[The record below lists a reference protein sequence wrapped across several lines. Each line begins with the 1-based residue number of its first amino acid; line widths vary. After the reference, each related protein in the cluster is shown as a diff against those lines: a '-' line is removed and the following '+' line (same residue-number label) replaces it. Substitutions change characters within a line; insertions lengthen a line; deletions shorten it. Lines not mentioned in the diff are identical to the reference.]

1 MNKFKMSNYLIH
13 YGVKGMKWG
22 VRKERS
28 SSAGGDKKKK
38 GLSTGQKVAI
48 GVAAV
53 AVTGAV
59 LYKTGS
65 FDRMASAG
73 KRVAN
78 RHRAKKLGL
87 ELVQNPEKSSSNF
100 DKAMSRMNDAF
111 NSANGPTVNN
121 SVGVARSKNSL
132 EGLSLARRHAA
143 GIQRGPTAGYAKD
156 RFGETVYRTSSPK
169 LQRTSR
175 RLMTPMG
182 AEFESSARYHT
193 KADKLSSAIFNKEA
207 TDVGKAAS
215 TKRVFD
221 AKGDKAYKKYMSMY
235 NETLAKGKLPRHY
248 STRRVPTLKSTA
260 SSRRGKDAFNKIQS
274 SMSYRNL
281 TYADLEKLDLF

>member
-28 SSAGGDKKKK
+28 TSANGDKKKR
-38 GLSTGQKVAI
+38 GLSTGQKIAI
-48 GVAAV
+48 GVAAA

-65 FDRMASAG
+65 FDKMAAAG
-73 KRVAN
+73 RRYAN
-78 RHRAKKLGL
+78 SRKAKKLGL
-87 ELVQNPEKSSSNF
+87 ELVKNPEKSSSNF
-100 DKAMSRMNDAF
+100 DKAMSRMNEAF
-111 NSANGPTVNN
+111 DSGRGLRNGKVITNKPANGLDDLPI
-121 SVGVARSKNSL
+121 RL
-132 EGLSLARRHAA
+132 RHTPN
-143 GIQRGPTAGYAKD
+143 IQKGPTAGYAKD
-156 RFGETVYRTSSPK
+156 RFGETVYRTTSPK
-169 LQRTSR
+169 LARSSK

-215 TKRVFD
+215 AKRVFD

-235 NETLAKGKLPRHY
+235 NETLSNGKLPRHY

>member
-1 MNKFKMSNYLIH
+1 LNKFKMSDYLIH

-22 VRKERS
+22 VRKERP
-28 SSAGGDKKKK
+28 SSANSDKKKR

-65 FDRMASAG
+65 FDKMASAG

-78 RHRAKKLGL
+78 KYKAKKLGL

-100 DKAMSRMNDAF
+100 DKAMSMMNEAF
-111 NSANGPTVNN
+111 DSGRGMRSGKVTTSKPTNVLDSFPIGLRHTPNIQKGP
-121 SVGVARSKNSL
+121 
-132 EGLSLARRHAA
+132 
-143 GIQRGPTAGYAKD
+143 IAGYAKD
-156 RFGETVYRTSSPK
+156 RFGETVYRTTSPK
-169 LQRTSR
+169 LTRSSKH
-175 RLMTPMG
+175 LMTRMG

-193 KADKLSSAIFNKEA
+193 KADKLSSAIFNKEVA
-207 TDVGKAAS
+207 DVGKAAS
-215 TKRVFD
+215 AKRAFD
-221 AKGDKAYKKYMSMY
+221 AKGDKAYEKFKSIY
-235 NETLAKGKLPRHY
+235 NDTLSKGKLPRHY

-260 SSRRGKDAFNKIQS
+260 SSHRGRSAFNKIQS
-274 SMSYRNL
+274 SMSYKNL